1 MKNAGVVDMI
11 WGLGFVVQAAVYLSK
26 DADKG
31 LNYPKIIFASLV
43 MAHGLRLSLY
53 IMFRGCGKP
62 EDKRYRTIFRE
73 KYGDNMWWVSF
84 FLIFAFQALINL
96 IVGMVLYAFESVQKQ
111 EDINLG
117 AFFFGVAVMF
127 MGTLYETI
135 ADLQLYY
142 FKSNTKNQGKVLNAG
157 LWYYS
162 RHPNYFGESVFWVGT
177 YICNLSAVIWFTF
190 FFSTMHSFKAKIN
203 IFNIFCLSILG
214 NFSIIDKGCII
225 NLNSP
230 VDSELLDYTV
240 LQINL
245 TAEFYK
251 NLQIRP
257 KISPLL

>member
-190 FFSTMHSFKAKIN
+190 FSPILMIFFITYVSGVPILERSMTVDYDSKYGNYIRTTSSFFPWCK
-203 IFNIFCLSILG
+203 FE
-214 NFSIIDKGCII
+214 DKEGD
-225 NLNSP
+225 NRLPS
-230 VDSELLDYTV
+230 D
-240 LQINL
+240 
-245 TAEFYK
+245 A
-251 NLQIRP
+251 
-257 KISPLL
+257 